1 MQYDRDITKIQMS
14 YAWKPRTTTDMPAAF
29 GRGSTTAMPTGFS
42 RGTTEMPAAF
52 SSGNRDTKRAEFAER
67 AAHEA
72 ATARIKR
79 IDAEQEAKRVADMTN
94 FASETSYPSLGGSS
108 VPKKP
113 VTLNFKKTVQDMAA
127 RTEKEE
133 AMTAARNAAM
143 RPQTKYREMEYQQ
156 MTYAGDEED
165 GEEEEEE
172 ESDGE
177 FNADLGSTRRRGD
190 KGIW

>member
-1 MQYDRDITKIQMS
+1 
-14 YAWKPRTTTDMPAAF
+14 MPAAF
-29 GRGSTTAMPTGFS
+29 GRDKATMPYGFS

-67 AAHEA
+67 AAHDAAAARVKKIEA
-72 ATARIKR
+72 Q
-79 IDAEQEAKRVADMTN
+79 QEAKRVADMMN
-94 FASETSYPSLGGSS
+94 FASETSYPSLGGSGVS
-108 VPKKP
+108 KKP
-113 VTLNFKKTVQDMAA
+113 VAMNFKKTVQDMVA

-133 AMTAARNAAM
+133 ATTAARNAAM
-143 RPQTKYREMEYQQ
+143 RPQVKYHETEYQQ
-156 MTYAGDEED
+156 MTYAGDEE
-165 GEEEEEE
+165 EEGEEEE

>member
-1 MQYDRDITKIQMS
+1 
-14 YAWKPRTTTDMPAAF
+14 MPAAF
-29 GRGSTTAMPTGFS
+29 GRDKATMPYGFS

-67 AAHEA
+67 AAHDA
-72 ATARIKR
+72 AAARAKR
-79 IDAEQEAKRVADMTN
+79 IEAEQETKRVADMMN
-94 FASETSYPSLGGSS
+94 FTSETSYPSLGGGGA
-108 VPKKP
+108 PKKP
-113 VTLNFKKTVQDMAA
+113 VAMNFKKTVQDMAA
-127 RTEKEE
+127 RTEKVE
-133 AMTAARNAAM
+133 AATAARNAAM
-143 RPQTKYREMEYQQ
+143 RPQVKYHETEYQQ

-165 GEEEEEE
+165 EEEEEE